1 MTKYPLLSQLRNN
14 VRLLEHRRDMIPK
27 YVNQSE
33 HWSGKNHYHLDM
45 IPALQWQID
54 ELNAAIR
61 GIEEWKEKNR
71 KDNLKSKK
79 QAERAH
85 GLEQSS
91 GSASDTRQETTA

>member
-1 MTKYPLLSQLRNN
+1 MNKYPLLSQLRKN
-14 VRLLEHRRDMIPK
+14 VRLLEHRRDMIPT
-27 YVNQSE
+27 YVNQPGV
-33 HWSGKNHYHLDM
+33 WRNGNPYRMDM

-54 ELNAAIR
+54 ELKAAIR
-61 GIEEWKEKNR
+61 GIEEWKKN
-71 KDNLKSKK
+71 NLKSNLESKK